1 MSAENHIWHV
11 VGAPSGVDT
20 ALVAVLLPS
29 SQWQCGDRYQVSVAL
44 GPFCPVGPCPVSP
57 LALARAPWAPGM
69 LGPGLGSTKQEVVG
83 AASPGRAWPV
93 ARGRGGGPAAGW
105 GFIVPSRLLPL
116 PWVGSWTGPLGL
128 FCTWFCSSQVLH
140 EVRVLPRVGPV
151 AAGGGGLRWPSIPF
165 YRLGS

>member
-11 VGAPSGVDT
+11 VGAPSEVAT
-20 ALVAVLLPS
+20 TLVAVLLPS

-93 ARGRGGGPAAGW
+93 ARGRGGGPPLVGASSFPLASSLCPGW
-105 GFIVPSRLLPL
+105 GP
-116 PWVGSWTGPLGL
+116 GQGP
-128 FCTWFCSSQVLH
+128 
-140 EVRVLPRVGPV
+140 
-151 AAGGGGLRWPSIPF
+151 
-165 YRLGS
+165 